1 MPLGVKDVDLALAT
15 AREVDVRLPS
25 GELVRKHL
33 LEAIAA
39 GRGEQDWAAL
49 AGHIA
54 AQAGL

>member
-1 MPLGVKDVDLALAT
+1 MIHQ
-15 AREVDVRLPS
+15 
-25 GELVRKHL
+25 HL
-33 LEAIAA
+33 LEAMAA